1 MITLPPDFG
10 DEGLILSTM
19 LIAGGRFSHSL
30 GGVNTMNLLGP
41 LTRAIVIAGV
51 LGAGAM
57 PALAGPA
64 EIGALDKYLGTWNG
78 KGQISGAQSQDVT
91 CKMALS
97 SGNGGKLNY
106 TGRCSL
112 GGAQLS
118 VTGTIAYVDA
128 NHRYEAVMN
137 SGIGGFRGVAIGQ
150 KQGDSIVFDLHQRAD
165 DDAGNDITIAAKVV
179 LAGAKMSVDFH
190 AVFNDT
196 GDKVDAN
203 VPFTKA

>member
-1 MITLPPDFG
+1 
-10 DEGLILSTM
+10 
-19 LIAGGRFSHSL
+19 
-30 GGVNTMNLLGP
+30 MNLFGP
-41 LTRAIVIAGV
+41 LSRAIAVAGV
-51 LGAGAM
+51 LVSASAL

-64 EIGALDKYLGTWNG
+64 EIAALDSYLGTWNG
-78 KGQISGAQSQDVT
+78 KGQVSGAQTNPVT

-112 GGAQLS
+112 GGTQLS

-137 SGIGGFRGVAIGQ
+137 SGVGGFRGVAIGQ
-150 KQGDSIVFDLHQRAD
+150 KQGGRIVFDLKQRAD
-165 DDAGNDITIAAKVV
+165 DDQGNDISIAAKVV
-179 LAGAKMSVDFH
+179 LDGPSMSVDFH
-190 AVFNDT
+190 AVFNDS
-196 GDKVDAN
+196 GDTIDAK

>member
-1 MITLPPDFG
+1 MTLFG
-10 DEGLILSTM
+10 P
-19 LIAGGRFSHSL
+19 
-30 GGVNTMNLLGP
+30 V
-41 LTRAIVIAGV
+41 TRAIIVAGIV
-51 LGAGAM
+51 AAGTM

-64 EIGALDKYLGTWNG
+64 EIAALDKYLGTWNG
-78 KGQISGAQSQDVT
+78 KGQVTGAQTQPVS

-128 NHRYEAVMN
+128 NKRYEAVMN
-137 SGIGGFRGVAIGQ
+137 SGVGGFRGVAIGQ
-150 KQGDSIVFDLHQRAD
+150 KQGDKIVFDLKQRAD
-165 DDAGNDITIAAKVV
+165 DDQGNDISIAAKVV
-179 LAGAKMSVDFH
+179 LSGSSMAVDFH
-190 AVFNDT
+190 ATFNDT
-196 GDKVDAN
+196 GDTIDAK

>member
-1 MITLPPDFG
+1 
-10 DEGLILSTM
+10 
-19 LIAGGRFSHSL
+19 
-30 GGVNTMNLLGP
+30 MNLFGP
-41 LTRAIVIAGV
+41 LTRAAAVVGV
-51 LGAGAM
+51 LAVGTL

-64 EIGALDKYLGTWNG
+64 EIAALDKYLGTWNG
-78 KGQISGAQSQDVT
+78 KGTVSGAQTQPVS

-112 GGAQLS
+112 GGQQLS

-150 KQGDSIVFDLHQRAD
+150 NTGDKIVFDLHQRAD
-165 DDAGNDITIAAKVV
+165 DNEGNDITIAAKIV
-179 LAGAKMSVDFH
+179 LSDASMNVDFH
-190 AVFNDT
+190 ATFNDT
-196 GDKVDAN
+196 GDKIDAN

>member
-1 MITLPPDFG
+1 MNLFG
-10 DEGLILSTM
+10 PLM
-19 LIAGGRFSHSL
+19 RAAVL
-30 GGVNTMNLLGP
+30 GGAMLV
-41 LTRAIVIAGV
+41 AGV
-51 LGAGAM
+51 V

-64 EIGALDKYLGTWNG
+64 EIGALEKYLGTWNG
-78 KGQISGAQSQDVT
+78 KGQLSGSQTQPVS

-118 VTGTIAYVDA
+118 VTGTIAYSDA
-128 NHRYEAVMN
+128 NKRYEAVMN

-150 KQGDSIVFDLHQRAD
+150 RKGDQIVFDLHQRAD
-165 DDAGNDITIAAKVV
+165 DSEGNDISIASTVV
-179 LAGAKMSVDFH
+179 LSGGNSLKVDFH
-190 AVFNDT
+190 ATFNDS

-203 VPFTKA
+203 IPFTQA

>member
-1 MITLPPDFG
+1 
-10 DEGLILSTM
+10 
-19 LIAGGRFSHSL
+19 
-30 GGVNTMNLLGP
+30 MNLFGP
-41 LTRAIVIAGV
+41 LTRAIALAGV
-51 LGAGAM
+51 LSAGAL

-78 KGQISGAQSQDVT
+78 KGTLSGAQTQPVT

-118 VTGTIAYVDA
+118 VTGTIAYSDT
-128 NHRYEAVMN
+128 NKRYEAVMN

-150 KQGDSIVFDLHQRAD
+150 KQGDKIVFDLHQRAD
-165 DDAGNDITIAAKVV
+165 DDEGNDITIAAKVV
-179 LAGAKMSVDFH
+179 LAGTKMSVDFH

-196 GDKVDAN
+196 GDKIDAQI
-203 VPFTKA
+203 PFSKA

>member
-1 MITLPPDFG
+1 
-10 DEGLILSTM
+10 
-19 LIAGGRFSHSL
+19 
-30 GGVNTMNLLGP
+30 MNLFGP
-41 LTRAIVIAGV
+41 LTRAIALAGV
-51 LGAGAM
+51 LSAGAL

-64 EIGALDKYLGTWNG
+64 DIAALDKYLGTWNG
-78 KGQISGAQSQDVT
+78 KGTLSGAQIQPVT

-128 NHRYEAVMN
+128 NRRYEAVMN
-137 SGIGGFRGVAIGQ
+137 SGVGGFRGVAIGQ
-150 KQGDSIVFDLHQRAD
+150 KQGDKIVFDLHQRAD
-165 DDAGNDITIAAKVV
+165 DDAGNDISIASTVV
-179 LAGAKMSVDFH
+179 LSGGNSLGVDFH

-196 GDKVDAN
+196 GDKIDATI
-203 VPFTKA
+203 PFKKS